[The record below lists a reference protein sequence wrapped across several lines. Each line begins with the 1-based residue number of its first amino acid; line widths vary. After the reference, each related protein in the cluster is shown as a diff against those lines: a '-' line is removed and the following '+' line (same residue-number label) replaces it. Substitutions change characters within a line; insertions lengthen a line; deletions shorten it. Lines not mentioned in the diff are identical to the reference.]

1 MTCEQFLNALQNRL
15 DHSHDD
21 SPEASLHV
29 ADCSVCRSWQAAAD
43 QLEAGVPL
51 FRTTISSPM
60 LTERIV
66 AQVMAER
73 KRRIRRERMRWT
85 VGALA
90 ASVALAFMTS
100 AIVPRLV
107 SKQKNQL
114 IDTSASVKA
123 ASQGMELPAKSS
135 APDRMSEASMAV
147 ASLSAMAKEQ
157 TLKQTQLF
165 MPVAT
170 APLPFDKLTVPQ
182 AFDGSTESLREAGKG
197 VSEGLKPVTDSAR
210 RAWDLLLRE
219 IPPID
224 ASGKT
229 NS

>member
-15 DHSHDD
+15 DRLHDD
-21 SPEASLHV
+21 SPETSLHV
-29 ADCSVCRSWQAAAD
+29 ANCSACRSWQAAAN

-51 FRTTISSPM
+51 LRTRVSSPL

-66 AQVMAER
+66 VQVMAER
-73 KRRIRRERMRWT
+73 KRRLRRQRMRWT

-100 AIVPRLV
+100 AIVPRFV
-107 SKQKNQL
+107 TKQKNQL

-123 ASQGMELPAKSS
+123 TSPEKDLPANSS

-147 ASLSAMAKEQ
+147 ASLSALAKEE

-182 AFDGSTESLREAGKG
+182 SFDASTDSLREAGKG
-197 VSEGLKPVTDSAR
+197 VSEGLKPVTDSVR
-210 RAWDLLLRE
+210 RAWDLFLRE